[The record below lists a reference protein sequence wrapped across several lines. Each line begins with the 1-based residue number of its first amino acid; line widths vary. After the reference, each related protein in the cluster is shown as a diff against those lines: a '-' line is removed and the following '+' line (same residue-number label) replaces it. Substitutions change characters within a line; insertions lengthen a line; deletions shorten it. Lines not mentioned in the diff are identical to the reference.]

1 MTMAR
6 KSDLGKVLKI
16 TELQRQNVHKA
27 IMDGLR
33 QRRLIHEL
41 LRSGARVTYN
51 SGVK

>member
-1 MTMAR
+1 MAR

-16 TELQRQNVHKA
+16 SDVQRQNVHKA

-33 QRRLIHEL
+33 QRRLVMEL

-51 SGVK
+51 SGTK